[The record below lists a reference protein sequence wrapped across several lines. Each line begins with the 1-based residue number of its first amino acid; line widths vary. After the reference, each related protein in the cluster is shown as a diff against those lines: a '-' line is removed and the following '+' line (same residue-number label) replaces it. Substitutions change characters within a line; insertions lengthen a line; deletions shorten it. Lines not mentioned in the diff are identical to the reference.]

1 MTGCQVLALKTTSAC
16 HNKKKQNANFYR
28 LTCYLIADQLA
39 GLDLADAAE
48 QAAELLLGHVLGQ
61 VVDDEVGLAVVVC
74 GPGLHGRGAA
84 AAVGGRPVGRVA
96 SSAGAV
102 CHRGLHVTDDLEQ
115 RGEEGVEEEEGGEGA
130 RTERSRETVFSGK
143 MAYLAI

>member
-1 MTGCQVLALKTTSAC
+1 MTSALKS
-16 HNKKKQNANFYR
+16 KQSNIANFYS

-39 GLDLADAAE
+39 GLDLADAAK
-48 QAAELLLGHVLGQ
+48 QAAELLLGHILGQ

-84 AAVGGRPVGRVA
+84 TAVGGWPVGRVS
-96 SSAGAV
+96 SSAGAI

-115 RGEEGVEEEEGGEGA
+115 RGE
-130 RTERSRETVFSGK
+130 
-143 MAYLAI
+143 

>member
-1 MTGCQVLALKTTSAC
+1 MKTTSAF
-16 HNKKKQNANFYR
+16 HNKTQNANFYP
-28 LTCYLIADQLA
+28 LTCNLVANQLA

-74 GPGLHGRGAA
+74 GPSLHGRGAA

-115 RGEEGVEEEEGGEGA
+115 RGEEG
-130 RTERSRETVFSGK
+130 
-143 MAYLAI
+143 